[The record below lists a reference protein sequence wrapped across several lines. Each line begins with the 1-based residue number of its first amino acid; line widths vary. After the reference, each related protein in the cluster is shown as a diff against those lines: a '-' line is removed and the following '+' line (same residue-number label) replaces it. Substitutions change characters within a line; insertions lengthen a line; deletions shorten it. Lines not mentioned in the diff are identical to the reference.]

1 MDLDSLIERKR
12 ERFEQLER
20 EIADPRLFENRKRA
34 GEIMREHASIKE
46 LLGRWKRLETARR
59 QLDDN
64 RELATSRDVEI
75 AAMADDEIPDLEERV
90 TDLEREI
97 QIDLLPP
104 DENED
109 RDAIVEIR
117 AGTGGSEAAIFAADL
132 YRMYN
137 RYAEAAGLKTED
149 LESSPS
155 ELGGL
160 KEVIFRVSGE
170 SVFRKL
176 RYESGVHRV
185 QRVPATEAQ
194 GRIHTSTATVAVLPE
209 AQDVDVELKPDDLR
223 IEVSRAGGPGG
234 QGVNTTDSAVQVLH
248 IPTGRIVRCQDGRS
262 QIKNKE
268 RALSILRAR
277 LLERK
282 QREEAEKYSAQRRG
296 QIGTGG
302 REEKIR
308 TYNFP
313 QNRVTDHRI
322 GLTLYNLDRVMEGD
336 LGELIRA
343 LQVADVAERLKES
356 AVLSEL
362 ESSSPLRISLH
373 QFEADSARNL
383 LTTLR
388 LDYERM
394 TVLDV
399 LQSTTAYFKKRG
411 IENPRLNAEH
421 LLAHALGRTRME
433 LYLEFERTL
442 GEVELAPLRKLVQ
455 RRGEGEPLQH
465 LLGTVE
471 FCGDTFLCDNRALVP
486 ATRNRAVRG
495 TRRIKN
501 RESRIE
507 NRGRWNRQ
515 RRDCAQSG
523 KKISRGTNFR
533 RGRLGRCARPHA
545 RKRDPARLKWTRP
558 IEKKQSS

>member
-1 MDLDSLIERKR
+1 LFSTVIPASPWDRGFLFMDFNLLIERKR
-12 ERFEQLER
+12 ERFAQLER
-20 EIADPRLFENRKRA
+20 EIADPGLFENRKRA
-34 GEIMREHASIKE
+34 GEVMREHSSIKQLLEKWNE
-46 LLGRWKRLETARR
+46 LEAARK

-75 AAMADDEIPDLEERV
+75 AAMADDEIPDLEKRV
-90 TDLEREI
+90 VDLERELRI
-97 QIDLLPP
+97 ALLPP
-104 DENED
+104 DQNED

-137 RYAEAAGLKTED
+137 HYAEAAGLKTED

-160 KEVIFRVSGE
+160 KEVIFKVSGE

-209 AQDVDVELKPDDLR
+209 AEDVDIELKPEDLR

-248 IPTGRIVRCQDGRS
+248 IPTGTIVRCQDGRS

-282 QREEAEKYSAQRRG
+282 QQEEAEKYSAQRRG

-322 GLTLYNLDRVMEGD
+322 GLTLYNLDRVMD
-336 LGELIRA
+336 GELDEMIMA
-343 LQVADVAERLKES
+343 LQGADMAARLKES
-356 AVLSEL
+356 
-362 ESSSPLRISLH
+362 
-373 QFEADSARNL
+373 SA
-383 LTTLR
+383 
-388 LDYERM
+388 
-394 TVLDV
+394 
-399 LQSTTAYFKKRG
+399 TA
-411 IENPRLNAEH
+411 
-421 LLAHALGRTRME
+421 
-433 LYLEFERTL
+433 
-442 GEVELAPLRKLVQ
+442 
-455 RRGEGEPLQH
+455 
-465 LLGTVE
+465 
-471 FCGDTFLCDNRALVP
+471 
-486 ATRNRAVRG
+486 
-495 TRRIKN
+495 
-501 RESRIE
+501 
-507 NRGRWNRQ
+507 
-515 RRDCAQSG
+515 
-523 KKISRGTNFR
+523 
-533 RGRLGRCARPHA
+533 
-545 RKRDPARLKWTRP
+545 
-558 IEKKQSS
+558 

>member
-1 MDLDSLIERKR
+1 MATLRLGTETGMDLNSLIERKR

-20 EIADPRLFENRKRA
+20 EIADPRLFDNRKRA

-46 LLGRWKRLETARR
+46 LLGRWDRLETARR

-75 AAMADDEIPDLEERV
+75 AAMADDEIPDLEARV

-97 QIDLLPP
+97 QIGLLPP

-149 LESSPS
+149 LESSSS

-248 IPTGRIVRCQDGRS
+248 IPTGTIVRCQDGRS

-322 GLTLYNLDRVMEGD
+322 GLTLYNLDRVMDGD
-336 LGELIRA
+336 LEELMRT
-343 LQVADVAERLKES
+343 LQAAGVAERLKKS
-356 AVLSEL
+356 AV
-362 ESSSPLRISLH
+362 
-373 QFEADSARNL
+373 
-383 LTTLR
+383 
-388 LDYERM
+388 
-394 TVLDV
+394 V
-399 LQSTTAYFKKRG
+399 
-411 IENPRLNAEH
+411 
-421 LLAHALGRTRME
+421 
-433 LYLEFERTL
+433 
-442 GEVELAPLRKLVQ
+442 
-455 RRGEGEPLQH
+455 
-465 LLGTVE
+465 
-471 FCGDTFLCDNRALVP
+471 
-486 ATRNRAVRG
+486 
-495 TRRIKN
+495 
-501 RESRIE
+501 
-507 NRGRWNRQ
+507 
-515 RRDCAQSG
+515 
-523 KKISRGTNFR
+523 
-533 RGRLGRCARPHA
+533 
-545 RKRDPARLKWTRP
+545 
-558 IEKKQSS
+558 

>member
-1 MDLDSLIERKR
+1 MDFIPLIERKR
-12 ERFEQLER
+12 ERFDQLER
-20 EIADPRLFENRKRA
+20 EIADPLLFDNRKRA
-34 GEIMREHASIKE
+34 SEIMREHGGIKQMLARWDE
-46 LLGRWKRLETARR
+46 LEAARK

-75 AAMADDEIPDLEERV
+75 AAMADDEIPDLQKRV
-90 TDLEREI
+90 VDLEREL
-97 QIDLLPP
+97 QIALLPS
-104 DENED
+104 DENEE

-137 RYAEAAGLKTED
+137 RYAESAGLKAED

-209 AQDVDVELKPDDLR
+209 AEDVDLELKPEELR

-248 IPTGRIVRCQDGRS
+248 IPTGTIVRCQDGRS

-336 LGELIRA
+336 LGEMIRA
-343 LQVADVAERLKES
+343 LQAADVAERLGGALEGATPS
-356 AVLSEL
+356 A
-362 ESSSPLRISLH
+362 
-373 QFEADSARNL
+373 A
-383 LTTLR
+383 
-388 LDYERM
+388 
-394 TVLDV
+394 
-399 LQSTTAYFKKRG
+399 
-411 IENPRLNAEH
+411 
-421 LLAHALGRTRME
+421 
-433 LYLEFERTL
+433 
-442 GEVELAPLRKLVQ
+442 
-455 RRGEGEPLQH
+455 
-465 LLGTVE
+465 
-471 FCGDTFLCDNRALVP
+471 
-486 ATRNRAVRG
+486 
-495 TRRIKN
+495 
-501 RESRIE
+501 
-507 NRGRWNRQ
+507 
-515 RRDCAQSG
+515 
-523 KKISRGTNFR
+523 
-533 RGRLGRCARPHA
+533 
-545 RKRDPARLKWTRP
+545 
-558 IEKKQSS
+558 

>member
-1 MDLDSLIERKR
+1 MDFNSLIEHKR

-20 EIADPRLFENRKRA
+20 EIADPHLFDNHKRA
-34 GEIMREHASIKE
+34 GEIMREHSGIKE
-46 LLGRWKRLETARR
+46 LFARWNELETARR

-75 AAMADDEIPDLEERV
+75 AAMADDEIPDLEKRV
-90 TDLEREI
+90 LDIEREI
-97 QIDLLPP
+97 QIALLPP
-104 DENED
+104 DENEN

-137 RYAEAAGLKTED
+137 RYAESASLKTED

-160 KEVIFRVSGE
+160 KESIFRVSGE

-209 AQDVDVELKPDDLR
+209 AEDVDVELKPDDLR

-248 IPTGRIVRCQDGRS
+248 IPTGTIVRCQDGRS

-322 GLTLYNLDRVMEGD
+322 GLTLYDLDRVMEGD
-336 LGELIRA
+336 LGELIWA
-343 LQVADVAERLKES
+343 LQAADVAEQLKES
-356 AVLSEL
+356 
-362 ESSSPLRISLH
+362 SL
-373 QFEADSARNL
+373 
-383 LTTLR
+383 
-388 LDYERM
+388 
-394 TVLDV
+394 V
-399 LQSTTAYFKKRG
+399 
-411 IENPRLNAEH
+411 
-421 LLAHALGRTRME
+421 
-433 LYLEFERTL
+433 
-442 GEVELAPLRKLVQ
+442 
-455 RRGEGEPLQH
+455 
-465 LLGTVE
+465 
-471 FCGDTFLCDNRALVP
+471 
-486 ATRNRAVRG
+486 
-495 TRRIKN
+495 
-501 RESRIE
+501 
-507 NRGRWNRQ
+507 
-515 RRDCAQSG
+515 
-523 KKISRGTNFR
+523 
-533 RGRLGRCARPHA
+533 
-545 RKRDPARLKWTRP
+545 
-558 IEKKQSS
+558 

>member
-12 ERFEQLER
+12 ERFEQLDR
-20 EIADPRLFENRKRA
+20 EIADPRLFDNRKRA

-46 LLGRWKRLETARR
+46 LLARWNQLETARR

-75 AAMADDEIPDLEERV
+75 AAMADDEIPDLEKRV
-90 TDLEREI
+90 RDLEREI
-97 QIDLLPP
+97 QISLLPP

-132 YRMYN
+132 YRMYH
-137 RYAEAAGLKTED
+137 RHAEAAGLKTED

-160 KEVIFRVSGE
+160 KEAIFRVSGE

-176 RYESGVHRV
+176 RYESDVHRV

-209 AQDVDVELKPDDLR
+209 AQDVDLELKPDDLR

-248 IPTGRIVRCQDGRS
+248 IPTGTIVRCQDGRS

-336 LGELIRA
+336 LGELIQS
-343 LQVADVAERLKES
+343 LQAADVAERLKES
-356 AVLSEL
+356 AV
-362 ESSSPLRISLH
+362 
-373 QFEADSARNL
+373 
-383 LTTLR
+383 
-388 LDYERM
+388 
-394 TVLDV
+394 V
-399 LQSTTAYFKKRG
+399 
-411 IENPRLNAEH
+411 
-421 LLAHALGRTRME
+421 
-433 LYLEFERTL
+433 
-442 GEVELAPLRKLVQ
+442 
-455 RRGEGEPLQH
+455 
-465 LLGTVE
+465 
-471 FCGDTFLCDNRALVP
+471 
-486 ATRNRAVRG
+486 
-495 TRRIKN
+495 
-501 RESRIE
+501 
-507 NRGRWNRQ
+507 
-515 RRDCAQSG
+515 
-523 KKISRGTNFR
+523 
-533 RGRLGRCARPHA
+533 
-545 RKRDPARLKWTRP
+545 
-558 IEKKQSS
+558 